1 MSGAPPEDP
10 ALAAVRSTE
19 AGGHIIRGGA
29 ARGLAYL
36 AGTGLTALA
45 FALLL
50 RHLGVAD
57 FGRFSTVVALATIA
71 VGLAD
76 VGLQTLS
83 QRLYVNADAEQRRGL
98 IADVL
103 GIRLLATPIT
113 ISLAV
118 VFAVVAGYSAAMV
131 TGTVVVG
138 LGFAFVAASTTLWLP
153 LQIGLRLGTVALL
166 ELGRQCTIAVAIVAL
181 VAMGAG
187 LVPFFFGY
195 LAAGAAMLVPT
206 ALVARR
212 YLVAPRL
219 RWSTWKPLLA
229 EVAPLAIAIAM
240 NTLYLKLLIVMASL
254 LTSEHETGLFAAASR
269 VTEVLVAVPLFV
281 ASSALPLLAHAGEY
295 DENRLAYAVR
305 RIGEVALVMGA
316 AFTVV
321 LVVGA
326 QPIIRVFA
334 GPDYAGAVPVLRI
347 QAFAL
352 LGGSLTQAWIYALV
366 AVRAERSLIS
376 ANVIALLCAGAFG
389 VALIPLADAR
399 GASVAAVLGE
409 SVMALAVALALAR
422 ARPILRPEAT
432 FLVRVGAALGVGL
445 LALLLP
451 IAPTLA
457 AVVALVGFA
466 GTAWAAGAIPPEIAR
481 ALLSFTAGR

>member
-1 MSGAPPEDP
+1 MSEAPLEDH
-10 ALAAVRSTE
+10 ALAAVRSRE
-19 AGGHIIRGGA
+19 AGGRIIRGGA

-36 AGTGLTALA
+36 TGTGLTALA

-57 FGRFSTVVALATIA
+57 FGRFSTVIALATIA

-76 VGLQTLS
+76 IGLQTLS
-83 QRLYVNADAEQRRGL
+83 QRLYVSADDAGRAGL
-98 IADVL
+98 IGNVL
-103 GIRLLATPIT
+103 GIRLVATPVT
-113 ISLAV
+113 VAAAV
-118 VFAVVAGYSAAMV
+118 VFAALAGYSAAMV

-138 LGFAFVAASTTLWLP
+138 LGFALVAASTTLWLP
-153 LQIGLRLGTVALL
+153 LQISLRLKTVAFL
-166 ELGRQCTIAVAIVAL
+166 EFGRQCTTAIAIVVL
-181 VAMGAG
+181 VVAGAG

-212 YLVAPRL
+212 YLVPPRL
-219 RWSTWKPLLA
+219 SWRSWKPLLV
-229 EVAPLAIAIAM
+229 EVAPLAVAIAL

-254 LTSEHETGLFAAASR
+254 LTSEHQTGLFAAASR

-295 DENRLAYAVR
+295 DEERLAYAVR
-305 RIGEVALVMGA
+305 RIGEVALLMGA
-316 AFTVV
+316 AFAVV

-326 QPIIRVFA
+326 QPIIRAFA
-334 GPDYAGAVPVLRI
+334 GPDYVDAVPVLRI

-366 AVRAERSLIS
+366 AVRAERSLIV
-376 ANVIALLCAGAFG
+376 ANVTALLFAGALG
-389 VALIPLADAR
+389 VALIPVADAR
-399 GASVAAVLGE
+399 GASIAAVVGE
-409 SVMALAVALALAR
+409 SVMAVAVALALVR
-422 ARPILRPEAT
+422 ARPALRPRAT
-432 FLVRVGAALGVGL
+432 YLLRVAAPLGVGL

-451 IAPTLA
+451 IAPAIAAVL
-457 AVVALVGFA
+457 AVVAFA
-466 GTAWAAGAIPPEIAR
+466 GAAWVAGAIPPEIAR
-481 ALLSFTAGR
+481 ALLASTPGR